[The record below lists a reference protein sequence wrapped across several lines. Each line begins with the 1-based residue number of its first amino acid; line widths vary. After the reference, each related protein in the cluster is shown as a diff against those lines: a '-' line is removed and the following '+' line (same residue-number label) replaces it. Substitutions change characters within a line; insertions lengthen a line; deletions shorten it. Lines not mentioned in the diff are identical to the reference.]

1 MKKQIIFIIL
11 ISFFI
16 TISCNRKKE
25 KTVESKLPVVYNIEV
40 YRNLKNKKVTII
52 DTSCINGTK
61 RAKRDIQNGKLA
73 YLYYPPMFDYFRAE
87 QEFKNILQ
95 ENNIKII
102 VGFSSCTYL
111 GPPKGFKEN
120 CYEKIMAKDIE
131 NKFGVNFI
139 DSLKRVAEKRYILKN
154 PETIYTYEECDTIS
168 RYPNTKNYSD
178 FFEKPTKDFDSI
190 YPYPKNFDHKKEKL
204 FFTTS
209 VEFILL
215 KNGKIKNIIAETDFV
230 NPKNSKF
237 TKSFQNKA
245 IEFTKNTKWIP
256 SKKHGIKINSEM
268 RIILEHK

>member
-1 MKKQIIFIIL
+1 MINK
-11 ISFFI
+11 SFFI
-16 TISCNRKKE
+16 IMISYFVLLSCHKKKE
-25 KTVESKLPVVYNIEV
+25 KTVESKLPIIYNIDV
-40 YRNLKNKKVTII
+40 YRDLKNKKVKII

-61 RAKRDIQNGKLA
+61 RSEQDIKKGNLA
-73 YLYYPPMFDYFRAE
+73 YLYYPPMFRYFRGE
-87 QEFKNILQ
+87 EEFKTLLK
-95 ENNIKII
+95 ENNIKLIM
-102 VGFSSCTYL
+102 GFSSCCKL
-111 GPPKGFKEN
+111 GTPKGFKEN
-120 CYEKIMAKDIE
+120 CYEKIMAKEIE
-131 NKFGVNFI
+131 KRFGTNFI
-139 DSLKRVAEKRYILKN
+139 DSLKKVGDIRFILKN
-154 PETIYTYEECDTIS
+154 PETIYAHEECDTIS

-204 FFTTS
+204 FSTTS
-209 VEFILL
+209 IEFILL